1 VQLFEREREKNGKGR
16 KEMSPAGG
24 AGTGAVPRPHKP
36 DASIGQHPPLQW
48 LLHHLALELNAK
60 CKARFPEYLAQV
72 MRQLG
77 SDDRIACIIHDE
89 FMYFSQETTKDLKLP
104 SIVLRTASAANF
116 FARDALFQL
125 KAEGHLPFPGYI
137 IIYV

>member
-1 VQLFEREREKNGKGR
+1 VQLFERERKKNGKGR

-77 SDDRIACIIHDE
+77 SDDSDE

-125 KAEGHLPFPGYI
+125 KVEGHLPFPGYI